1 MERKVERGGCEKK
14 GENRERARPK
24 TEEEQR
30 REGELVCGGLAG
42 SLGEEAE
49 QVGAQLVSLEG
60 SIFRYVC

>member
-42 SLGEEAE
+42 S
-49 QVGAQLVSLEG
+49 
-60 SIFRYVC
+60 